1 MAKAKTL
8 KKDELE
14 SVRKAVGAAN
24 SLTTQLGQL
33 ELQKAHLLSQAL
45 TANAQVKEEQKLLE
59 ETYGSVT
66 VNLETGEYQDI
77 VEEAK
82 EVE

>member
-24 SLTTQLGQL
+24 SLTNQLGQL

-59 ETYGSVT
+59 ETYGSVS
-66 VNLETGEYQDI
+66 VNLETGEI
-77 VEEAK
+77 TETVEEAV
-82 EVE
+82 EV

>member
-45 TANAQVKEEQKLLE
+45 TANAQVQEEQKLLE
-59 ETYGSVT
+59 ETYGSVS
-66 VNLETGEYQDI
+66 VNLETGEI
-77 VEEAK
+77 TETVEEAV
-82 EVE
+82 EV

>member
-1 MAKAKTL
+1 MAKAK
-8 KKDELE
+8 KIKQEELE
-14 SVRKAVGAAN
+14 SVRNAVGAAN

-59 ETYGSVT
+59 ETYGSVS
-66 VNLETGEYQDI
+66 VNLETGEI
-77 VEEAK
+77 TETVEEAV
-82 EVE
+82 EV

>member
-45 TANAQVKEEQKLLE
+45 TANAQVQEEQKLLE
-59 ETYGSVT
+59 ETYGSVSI
-66 VNLETGEYQDI
+66 NLETGEI
-77 VEEAK
+77 TETVEEAV
-82 EVE
+82 EV

>member
-24 SLTTQLGQL
+24 SLTNQLGQL

-45 TANAQVKEEQKLLE
+45 TANAQVQEEQKLLE
-59 ETYGSVT
+59 ETYGSVS
-66 VNLETGEYQDI
+66 VNLETGEI
-77 VEEAK
+77 TETVEEAV
-82 EVE
+82 EV

>member
-1 MAKAKTL
+1 MAKAK
-8 KKDELE
+8 KIKQEELE

-45 TANAQVKEEQKLLE
+45 TANAQVQEEQKLLE
-59 ETYGSVT
+59 ETYGSVS
-66 VNLETGEYQDI
+66 VNLETGEI
-77 VEEAK
+77 TETVEEAV
-82 EVE
+82 EV

>member
-1 MAKAKTL
+1 MAKAK
-8 KKDELE
+8 KIKQEELE
-14 SVRKAVGAAN
+14 SIRKAVGAAN
-24 SLTTQLGQL
+24 SLTNLLGQL

>member
-24 SLTTQLGQL
+24 SLTNQLGQL

-59 ETYGSVT
+59 ETYGSVSI
-66 VNLETGEYQDI
+66 NLETGEI
-77 VEEAK
+77 TETVEEAV
-82 EVE
+82 EV

>member
-33 ELQKAHLLSQAL
+33 ELPKAHLLSQAL
-45 TANAQVKEEQKLLE
+45 TANAQVQEEQKLLE
-59 ETYGSVT
+59 ETYGSVS
-66 VNLETGEYQDI
+66 VNLETGEI
-77 VEEAK
+77 TETVEEAV
-82 EVE
+82 EV

>member
-59 ETYGSVT
+59 ETYGSVSI
-66 VNLETGEYQDI
+66 NLETGEI
-77 VEEAK
+77 TETVEEAV
-82 EVE
+82 EV

>member
-1 MAKAKTL
+1 MAKAK
-8 KKDELE
+8 KIKQEELE

-59 ETYGSVT
+59 ETYGSVS
-66 VNLETGEYQDI
+66 VNLETGEI
-77 VEEAK
+77 TETVEEAV
-82 EVE
+82 EV